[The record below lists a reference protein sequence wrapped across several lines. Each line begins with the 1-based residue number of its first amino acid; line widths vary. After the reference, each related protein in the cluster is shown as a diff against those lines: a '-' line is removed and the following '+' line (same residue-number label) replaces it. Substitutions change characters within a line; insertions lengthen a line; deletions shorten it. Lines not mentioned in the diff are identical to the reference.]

1 MTPIRHCV
9 FGAAVLVTVCTMDA
23 AAQSECSDRTVAA
36 LPLVE
41 RPATSDTNNTLVL
54 LLTGDGGWAAADE
67 KVTTKLRARGAAV
80 LGVKMNSYLGK
91 QRTPEAV
98 AVDMACVTRTYL
110 TRWHRARVLVI
121 GYSRGADIAPFVVSR
136 WPNDLRDRLN
146 MVALISLGS
155 RANFH
160 FHLIDIVKDV
170 RRDDDVAVAPE
181 LAKLRGLRLV
191 CIYGTDESDSG
202 CRGADTTLVTPYER
216 TGGHRLTSGFEAI
229 AGILEQGLR
238 PPQ

>member
-1 MTPIRHCV
+1 MCYGV
-9 FGAAVLVTVCTMDA
+9 LGAAVLLTVCAINGKAQGDCTDA
-23 AAQSECSDRTVAA
+23 SVAS

-67 KVTTKLRARGAAV
+67 KVATELRTRGAAV
-80 LGVKMNSYLGK
+80 LGVKMSSYLGK
-91 QRTPEAV
+91 RRTPEEV

-110 TRWHRARVLVI
+110 ARWHRARVLVI

-136 WPNDLRDRLN
+136 WPIDLRDRLN
-146 MVALISLGS
+146 MVALIGLGS

-160 FHLIDIVKDV
+160 FHLIDLVKDV
-170 RRDDDVAVAPE
+170 RRDDDVLVAPE
-181 LAKLRGLRLV
+181 LAKLRGVRLL

-202 CRGADTTLVTPYER
+202 CRDADTTLVTRYER
-216 TGGHRLTSGFEAI
+216 AGGHRLTSGFEAI
-229 AGILEQGLR
+229 AGILERGLR
-238 PPQ
+238 LPK